1 VVFACVQN
9 AGRSQ
14 IAAAF
19 FNQMADPARAIAVSG
34 GTNPAGRIHPPV
46 VAAMKEVGIDLSQAR
61 PRILT
66 DEAAARAKLL
76 VTLGCGD
83 QCPVIPGARH
93 EDWPIDDPAGQDV
106 EGVRHIR
113 DDILARVQALIEAQA
128 WGRTPAPR
136 T

>member
-19 FNQMADPARAIAVSG
+19 FNHLADPARAIAVSG
-34 GTNPAGRIHPPV
+34 GTDPATRVHPPV
-46 VAAMKEVGIDLSQAR
+46 VAAMNEVGIDLSGAR

-66 DEAAARAKLL
+66 DETAARAKLL

-83 QCPVIPGARH
+83 RCPVIPGARH
-93 EDWPIDDPAGQDV
+93 EDWPIDDPAGQDLDV
-106 EGVRHIR
+106 VRRIR
-113 DDILARVQALIEAQA
+113 DDIRARVQALIEAQA
-128 WGRTPAPR
+128 WGRAPAPR